1 MRSRYIIEFLALW
14 ETLHNPDFF
23 NKNKKVN
30 FELSI
35 KDLGEK
41 YMWNDIETTTAY
53 LHFAVVSKT
62 VADLII
68 ESGDN
73 PISIGISGSWGAG
86 KSSMVKMIGKDL
98 NDQSSDN
105 KYIFLEFN
113 AWLYQGYEDA
123 KSALLQ
129 SVTMKL
135 TEEMK
140 KQGIDEDGEL
150 GKKFKKF
157 LKRINW
163 FQVSKLALPLLA
175 GFIPGAAP
183 VGVIANFAN
192 VIKSSWNNRDKK
204 SENSEAIDTAIEGL
218 TPELENLLND
228 NEEMSEPATKQ
239 IEEIRK
245 EFEEILKQLKVKL
258 VVLVDDLDRCLP
270 ETAISTLEAM
280 RLLLFVERT
289 AFIIAADEQMI
300 RNGVRAHFNGVEL
313 SDELVTSYF
322 DKLIQVPIKIP
333 HLGIAE
339 VKVYIV
345 LLFMEL
351 EVKRNGVRQEA
362 FLEAQN
368 KLSKLLNKAW
378 EDDVTA
384 EKIEGVFDDDTER
397 TMKEYVAIA
406 DQLAGI
412 LVSADNI
419 KGNPRLI
426 KRLLNALEI
435 RKKVAKING
444 MMLDSGVL
452 IKMLLFERCAS
463 EGAFDYLAKEVANA
477 EEGKTEFIQKL
488 EDSLI
493 SGEKYEFPDVTW
505 NNDFVQKWVL
515 IEPKLGGL
523 DLRPLLYLSRDKAL
537 SFAAYDELSI
547 KGKELLTALK
557 KVKNGTYLR
566 ELVESIKSLGIREA
580 EKLLKRIISLGR
592 NEQWNVNA
600 LFAAVHITEA
610 FPELGRNLA
619 LALCE
624 IPAKSR
630 KAPIIPVIAEKE
642 WAKDM
647 LKQWADDSETPD
659 SVKRAITQNTQK
671 K

>member
-1 MRSRYIIEFLALW
+1 
-14 ETLHNPDFF
+14 
-23 NKNKKVN
+23 
-30 FELSI
+30 
-35 KDLGEK
+35 
-41 YMWNDIETTTAY
+41 MWNDIETTTDY
-53 LHFAVVSKT
+53 LHFSVVSKT
-62 VADLII
+62 AADLII

-73 PISIGISGSWGAG
+73 PISIGISGSWGTG

-98 NDQSSDN
+98 NEQSSDN
-105 KYIFLEFN
+105 NYIFLEFN

-129 SVTMKL
+129 SVTTKL

-140 KQGIDEDGEL
+140 KQKIDEDGEL
-150 GKKFKKF
+150 GKKFKNF

-175 GFIPGAAP
+175 GLIPGATP

-192 VIKSSWNNRDKK
+192 AIKSSWNNRDKK
-204 SENSEAIDTAIEGL
+204 SENSEAINTAIEGL
-218 TPELENLLND
+218 APELENLLND
-228 NEEMSEPATKQ
+228 NEEMSEPVTKQ

-245 EFEEILKQLKVKL
+245 EFQEILKKLKVKL

-345 LLFMEL
+345 LLFLEL
-351 EVKRNGVRQEA
+351 EVKRNRVGQET
-362 FLEAQN
+362 FLDAQN
-368 KLSKLLNKAW
+368 KLSNLLYKAW

-384 EKIEGVFDDDTER
+384 EKIEGVFDADTEK

-435 RKKVAKING
+435 RKKVAQING
-444 MMLDSGVL
+444 MTLDSGVL

-477 EEGKTEFIQKL
+477 EEGKPEFIQKL

-493 SGEKYEFPDVTW
+493 SGEKYEPPDVTW

-515 IEPKLGGL
+515 IEPKLGGI

-537 SFAAYDELSI
+537 SFVAYDELSI
-547 KGKELLTALK
+547 KGKELLNALK

-580 EKLLKRIISLGR
+580 EKLFKRIISLGR
-592 NEQWNVNA
+592 NEQWNVNT

-619 LALCE
+619 SALCE

-647 LKQWADDSETPD
+647 LKQWTDDSETPD
-659 SVKRAITQNTQK
+659 SVIRAITQNTQK

>member
-1 MRSRYIIEFLALW
+1 
-14 ETLHNPDFF
+14 
-23 NKNKKVN
+23 
-30 FELSI
+30 
-35 KDLGEK
+35 
-41 YMWNDIETTTAY
+41 MWNDIETTTDY
-53 LHFAVVSKT
+53 LQFSVISKT

-73 PISIGISGSWGAG
+73 PISIGVSGSWGAG
-86 KSSMVKMIGKDL
+86 KSSLVKMIGKDL
-98 NDQSSDN
+98 DTQSGDN

-113 AWLYQGYEDA
+113 AWLYQGYDDA

-129 SVTMKL
+129 SVSMKL
-135 TEEMK
+135 SEEMK
-140 KQGIDEDGEL
+140 KQGIEETTPLGE
-150 GKKFKKF
+150 KFKSF

-163 FQVSKLALPLLA
+163 LQVSKLALPLLV
-175 GFIPGAAP
+175 GLIPGAAP

-192 VIKSSWNNRDKK
+192 AIKSSWNNRDNK
-204 SENSEAIDTAIEGL
+204 SDNGEKINSAVEGL
-218 TPELENLLND
+218 FPEVQSLINN
-228 NEEMSEPATKQ
+228 NEEIAESATKQ

-245 EFEEILKQLKVKL
+245 EFEEILEQLKVKL

-280 RLLLFVERT
+280 RLLLFVKRT

-313 SDELVTSYF
+313 SDGLVTSYF

-351 EVKRNGVRQEA
+351 EVRRNILKQET
-362 FLEAQN
+362 FLDAKN
-368 KLSKLLNKAW
+368 KLSTLLSKAW
-378 EDDVTA
+378 LDDVTVGKIEEVFDEDT
-384 EKIEGVFDDDTER
+384 EKI
-397 TMKEYVAIA
+397 MKENVAIA

-435 RKKVAKING
+435 RKKVAKFNG
-444 MMLDSGVL
+444 MTLDSGVL

-463 EGAFDYLAKEVANA
+463 EGAFDYLAKSVAYSP
-477 EEGKTEFIQKL
+477 EGKPEFIQQL
-488 EDSLI
+488 EDSL
-493 SGEKYEFPDVTW
+493 SNGGEYVAPDITW
-505 NNDFVQKWVL
+505 NNEFVQNWIL
-515 IEPKLGGL
+515 IEPKLSGI

-537 SFAAYDELSI
+537 SFVAYDELSE
-547 KGKELLTALK
+547 KGKELLAALK
-557 KVKNGTYLR
+557 IVQNGTYLKD
-566 ELVESIKSLGIREA
+566 LVDSIKLLGITEA
-580 EKLLKRIISLGR
+580 EKLMKRMISLGR
-592 NEQWNVNA
+592 NEQWNVNI
-600 LFAAVHITEA
+600 LFATIHITEA

-619 LALCE
+619 SALCE

-630 KAPIIPVIAEKE
+630 KAPIIPIIGDKE
-642 WAKDM
+642 WAQEM
-647 LKQWADDSETPD
+647 LQQWNEDSETPQA
-659 SVKRAITQNTQK
+659 VKRAIIQQK
-671 K
+671 KGK

>member
-1 MRSRYIIEFLALW
+1 MTI
-14 ETLHNPDFF
+14 
-23 NKNKKVN
+23 
-30 FELSI
+30 
-35 KDLGEK
+35 
-41 YMWNDIETTTAY
+41 
-53 LHFAVVSKT
+53 
-62 VADLII
+62 
-68 ESGDN
+68 
-73 PISIGISGSWGAG
+73 
-86 KSSMVKMIGKDL
+86 
-98 NDQSSDN
+98 
-105 KYIFLEFN
+105 
-113 AWLYQGYEDA
+113 
-123 KSALLQ
+123 
-129 SVTMKL
+129 KL

-175 GFIPGAAP
+175 GFIPGTGP

-192 VIKSSWNNRDKK
+192 AIKSSWNNRGKK

-228 NEEMSEPATKQ
+228 NEEISEPATKQ

-245 EFEEILKQLKVKL
+245 EFEEILKQLSVKL

-384 EKIEGVFDDDTER
+384 EKIEGVFDDDTEK

-412 LVSADNI
+412 LVSADN
-419 KGNPRLI
+419 GNPRLI

-477 EEGKTEFIQKL
+477 EEGKPEFIQKL

-566 ELVESIKSLGIREA
+566 ELVESIKSLGVREA

-630 KAPIIPVIAEKE
+630 KAPIVPVIADKE

>member
-1 MRSRYIIEFLALW
+1 M
-14 ETLHNPDFF
+14 
-23 NKNKKVN
+23 KKKQA
-30 FELSI
+30 F

-41 YMWNDIETTTAY
+41 YMWNDIETTTDY
-53 LHFAVVSKT
+53 LHFSVISKT
-62 VADLII
+62 VANLII

-73 PISIGISGSWGAG
+73 PISIGVSGSWGTG
-86 KSSMVKMIGKDL
+86 KSSMVKMIGKEL
-98 NDQSSDN
+98 YYQSGDN
-105 KYIFLEFN
+105 KYIFLDFN

-140 KQGIDEDGEL
+140 KQGIDEDGKF

-157 LKRINW
+157 VKRINW

-175 GFIPGAAP
+175 GFIPGVAP

-192 VIKSSWNNRDKK
+192 AIKSSWNNHDKK
-204 SENSEAIDTAIEGL
+204 SENSEAINTAIEGL
-218 TPELENLLND
+218 TPELESLLND
-228 NEEMSEPATKQ
+228 HEEMAEPVTKQ
-239 IEEIRK
+239 IEDIRK
-245 EFEEILKQLKVKL
+245 EFEEILEQLNVKL

-280 RLLLFVERT
+280 RLLLFVKRT
-289 AFIIAADEQMI
+289 SFIIAADEQMI

-351 EVKRNGVRQEA
+351 EVRRNRVKQKT
-362 FLEAQN
+362 FSDAQN
-368 KLSKLLNKAW
+368 KLSNLLSKAW

-384 EKIEGVFDDDTER
+384 EKIEGVFDDDTEKI
-397 TMKEYVAIA
+397 MEEYVAIA

-412 LVSADNI
+412 LVSAANI

-435 RKKVAKING
+435 RKKVAEFNG
-444 MMLDSGVL
+444 MTLDSGVL

-463 EGAFDYLAKEVANA
+463 EGAFDYLSKEVANA
-477 EEGKTEFIQKL
+477 EDGKPEFIQKL

-493 SGEKYEFPDVTW
+493 SGEKYESPDVTW

-515 IEPKLGGL
+515 IEPKLGGI

-537 SFAAYDELSI
+537 SFVAYDELSG
-547 KGKELLTALK
+547 KGEELLTALK
-557 KVKNGTYLR
+557 KVKNGTYLK
-566 ELVESIKSLGIREA
+566 ELVESIKSLGIKEA

-592 NEQWNVNA
+592 NEQWNVNI

-619 LALCE
+619 SALCE

-630 KAPIIPVIAEKE
+630 KPPIIPIIAEKE

-647 LKQWADDSETPD
+647 LKQWGDDSETPD
-659 SVKRAITQNTQK
+659 NVKTAIAQKIQK